1 MIEMLITM
9 TLFGL
14 VMSSLVVAL
23 NSGVVSWRSVR
34 ANQSRQAATDRAFEQ
49 IRLDFQHLTM
59 IQEDVPPLVET
70 TEDSGGE
77 RLRFTIL
84 GGRRAQSNGTGS
96 SWAEV
101 EYRVVV
107 DEATQSSNL
116 VRELRPK
123 VGPSSIEGAE
133 VEETILERVASVHF
147 DYLGPNG
154 TVPLWEDENALPAGI
169 KVLVRFES
177 GRTQWHVVTA
187 PAGYLQ
193 ALAGL

>member
-1 MIEMLITM
+1 MIEMLVTL

-34 ANQSRQAATDRAFEQ
+34 ANQSRQAAMDQAFEQ
-49 IRLDFQHLTM
+49 IGLDFQHLAV
-59 IQEDVPPLVET
+59 IYEDIPPLVET
-70 TEDSGGE
+70 TEETGSE
-77 RLRFTIL
+77 RLRFTVL
-84 GGRRAQSNGTGS
+84 GNRRAQWNGTGS

-123 VGPSSIEGAE
+123 VGPSNIEGAE
-133 VEETILERVASVHF
+133 VEETILEQVASVQF

-154 TVPLWEDENALPAGI
+154 TVPLWEDENALPAGMKI
-169 KVLVRFES
+169 RVRFES
-177 GRTQWHVVTA
+177 GRTISHVVTA
-187 PAGYLQ
+187 PAGYLRTVV
-193 ALAGL
+193 GL